1 MYKIGSKL
9 CTKTQEAC
17 RSVPLK
23 PMLSLAGDK
32 ITAFTVVT
40 CAMTH
45 CTWQEL
51 NSAQLLGVQLISAD
65 LPFIFYINFKLL
77 KTCYYQNVTVGFYPL
92 LFKNLSLCNFS
103 LAVCTLE
110 RPAAKPDATYIC
122 TSFFPLV
129 FLGHL

>member
-45 CTWQEL
+45 FTWQEL

-65 LPFIFYINFKLL
+65 LPFIFYIHFKLL
-77 KTCYYQNVTVGFYPL
+77 KTCYYQNVTVGFYLL
-92 LFKNLSLCNFS
+92 LF
-103 LAVCTLE
+103 
-110 RPAAKPDATYIC
+110 
-122 TSFFPLV
+122 
-129 FLGHL
+129 